1 MNQKGVSTTAKKE
14 NRQTHHSDL
23 MTTKEAAQYLG
34 LSEGTLPV
42 WRCRG
47 VGPEYVCIG
56 RNKRYRRKALDAFI
70 EKGTVKTPCAAQ

>member
-1 MNQKGVSTTAKKE
+1 MDQQGISKIAKGA
-14 NRQTHHSDL
+14 NHQTHHSDL

-70 EKGTVKTPCAAQ
+70 EKGTVKTDCAAQ